1 MICPKCG
8 TPNRASAKFCDECG
22 YELPSVAPIANE
34 MFDDDAH
41 TATCKPKAAPTADLA
56 GVDKTND
63 SSFEEKKDTKA
74 DDLTSTNDDSES
86 LEEAKTTESAT
97 KEDTTKK
104 AETTSQEP
112 VLNQGDQTDITAKM
126 PAVDGSAYSTDQ
138 KTYSVKNIA
147 EKKREAS
154 KPARNV
160 VIAVAI
166 IAVMAAILGGTYAA
180 QIWGGK
186 VVPDVSNLT
195 EADAK
200 AQLKAAGFQI
210 DTEQIASDEAEGIVI
225 SMEPSAGTRVSEGS
239 KVTLDI
245 SMRRVVP
252 NVVGMGIDDAKQVM
266 QKSGFNNVEY
276 TTQKSDDTEN
286 VILSVSPEVDTP
298 ITADAKITMTVSES
312 YRVPDVSGLGKDEAV
327 AKITEAGFA
336 AKTVTVSDESKTEG
350 TVLSTSPEK
359 DSVAKSGSE
368 VTVSVCQHR
377 STQLE
382 QLTREFFAATYHFV
396 IGGKN
401 YEIGK
406 LTAVEWTS
414 GGTVAYT
421 ITARQYQTTN
431 WLDGET
437 ETRYLDYETIQG
449 TLAFDD
455 NNNVYA
461 GNPAIQQN

>member
-34 MFDDDAH
+34 MFDDESH
-41 TATCKPKAAPTADLA
+41 VETCKPKSAPTADLA

-63 SSFEEKKDTKA
+63 SSFEEKKDVQEEP
-74 DDLTSTNDDSES
+74 SDS
-86 LEEAKTTESAT
+86 ATTEPSET
-97 KEDTTKK
+97 KEPEEIEADK
-104 AETTSQEP
+104 AETKPQEP
-112 VLNQGDQTDITAKM
+112 VVSEENSSDITAKM
-126 PAVDGSAYSTDQ
+126 PAIEGSAYSTDQ
-138 KTYSVKNIA
+138 KTYSVKSIAETKKAASKNSKNIA
-147 EKKREAS
+147 IAL
-154 KPARNV
+154 A
-160 VIAVAI
+160 VIAVL
-166 IAVMAAILGGTYAA
+166 AAILGGTYCA

-186 VVPDVSNLT
+186 VVPDVSNLS
-195 EADAK
+195 EAEAK
-200 AQLKAAGFQI
+200 TQLQAAGFQVE
-210 DTEQIASDEAEGIVI
+210 TEQIASDEVEGIVI
-225 SMEPSAGTRVSEGS
+225 SMEPGAGSRVAEGS
-239 KVTLDI
+239 KVLLDI

-252 NVVGMGIDDAKQVM
+252 NVVGMSIDDAKQVM
-266 QKSGFNNVEY
+266 QKSGFKNVDY
-276 TTQKSDDTEN
+276 ATQKSDGEEN
-286 VILSVSPEVDTP
+286 RVLTISPEVDTP
-298 ITADAKITMTVSES
+298 ITADAKITVTVSEA

-336 AKTVTVSDESKTEG
+336 AKTVNVNDETKTEG
-350 TVLSTSPEK
+350 TVLSTTPEK

-368 VTVSVCQHR
+368 VTVSVCLHR

-382 QLTREFFAATYHFV
+382 QLTRDFFAATYHFV